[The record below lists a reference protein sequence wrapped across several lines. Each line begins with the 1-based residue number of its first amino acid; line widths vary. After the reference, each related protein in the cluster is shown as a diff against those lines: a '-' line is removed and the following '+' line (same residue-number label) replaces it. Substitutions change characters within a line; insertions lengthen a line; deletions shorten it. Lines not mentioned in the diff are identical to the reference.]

1 MDTVKRGIQSRYPL
15 PCEKLFA
22 ARVLDI
28 IDAAVQSGRTRFTAF
43 LDLNQRRIAAE
54 LAKALNVPVR
64 YWGGYEDA
72 ERAVAS
78 FSPVNDCEERD
89 WPVSALMAVPSDGAA
104 GHRDILGALIG
115 AGLDRSALGDIVKT
129 ERGFVIFLS
138 PAAAQYVTQN
148 LSKAGK
154 SALSLCPL
162 SRDEAASLTFLQEL
176 VHLRATVSS
185 PRADAVVAALC
196 GVGRSQAARLVES
209 GRVFADARPVAKP
222 SALLTGGE
230 IISVR
235 GAGRFRLIEIGP
247 RTRKGRLALSAVK
260 YR

>member
-72 ERAVAS
+72 ERAVAA
-78 FSPVNDCEERD
+78 FSPVNDCED
-89 WPVSALMAVPSDGAA
+89 
-104 GHRDILGALIG
+104 
-115 AGLDRSALGDIVKT
+115 
-129 ERGFVIFLS
+129 
-138 PAAAQYVTQN
+138 
-148 LSKAGK
+148 
-154 SALSLCPL
+154 
-162 SRDEAASLTFLQEL
+162 
-176 VHLRATVSS
+176 
-185 PRADAVVAALC
+185 
-196 GVGRSQAARLVES
+196 
-209 GRVFADARPVAKP
+209 
-222 SALLTGGE
+222 
-230 IISVR
+230 
-235 GAGRFRLIEIGP
+235 AGRFRLIEIGP
-247 RTRKGRLALSAVK
+247 PTRKGRLALSAVK